1 VAAAFVATAFVA
13 TAFVATAFVATA
25 FVAAAFVAAAFVA
38 AVFVA
43 AAFVAA
49 AFVAAAFVVFA
60 VVVVGFVVDV
70 VCEGRVAVA
79 LAFGFAVGVVVAV
92 AATAAAVVFRGFA
105 MGRVLAGR
113 FPSGN
118 DRRPSR
124 RGPRACYT
132 GAMPTDVI
140 ASLQALLRN
149 PSAPMA
155 EVSALLDG
163 ADGAARQAAL
173 FSLSGRE
180 QQALYE
186 RAAAS
191 APLTLDDLVPPGT
204 PALTEVIHAGKNS
217 LPVFREFEKRM
228 CRPDDGSA
236 RIYGYNEGFTRAFIG
251 PGYFVA
257 YPTGLATD
265 LDPGWASRGGV
276 VVDYFQVPQT
286 PVAAGWPKVVPNER
300 GLQRFVFRGMR
311 DYLRKVS
318 RHASIGAAWRGEVN
332 FNSWF
337 VLCRGE

>member
-1 VAAAFVATAFVA
+1 VVVVDVDTFVADAFVADAFVVAFVA
-13 TAFVATAFVATA
+13 VAFVAVAFVAVA
-25 FVAAAFVAAAFVA
+25 FVV
-38 AVFVA
+38 
-43 AAFVAA
+43 
-49 AFVAAAFVVFA
+49 AAFVVATFFDVAVAFA
-60 VVVVGFVVDV
+60 FVVDV
-70 VCEGRVAVA
+70 DVD
-79 LAFGFAVGVVVAV
+79 FGFAVGVVVGV
-92 AATAAAVVFRGFA
+92 AAAAAAAVVFRGFA

-124 RGPRACYT
+124 QGPRACYT
-132 GAMPTDVI
+132 GPMSTDVT
-140 ASLQALLRN
+140 ASLRALLRN

-163 ADGAARQAAL
+163 ADGAARRDAL

-191 APLTLDDLVPPGT
+191 APLTLEDLVPKGV
-204 PALTEVIHAGKNS
+204 PALTPVIHAGKNS

-228 CRPDDGSA
+228 CRPDDGTA
-236 RIYGYNEGFTRAFIG
+236 RVYGYNEGFTRAFIG

-265 LDPGWASRGGV
+265 LAPGWASRGGV

-286 PVAAGWPKVVPNER
+286 PVVAGWPRVMPNER